1 MFDWLVD
8 MEYVGEDEALT
19 WNVRVEAA
27 RVISTLANGKLFG
40 TNMSTQRKAT

>member
-40 TNMSTQRKAT
+40 IDMSTRKKVT